1 MVLVL
6 IFLLVLFTFVV
17 FLSFFLL
24 FFLFLFLP
32 SFFELLAIHKQEI
45 VEEYLLELFNGV
57 EYLYSPTSIETSWL
71 QKPQVTIFRVV
82 SAVINRL
89 GENVDLLLDV

>member
-1 MVLVL
+1 MILVL

-24 FFLFLFLP
+24 FFLFLP
-32 SFFELLAIHKQEI
+32 SFFELLTIHKQEI